1 MKALVAGIIFI
12 CLSIVA
18 GTAHAHSELMRTAPS
33 EGAVLASPP
42 QAITLT
48 FNEPI
53 APLVLSLL
61 GPGGKLVP
69 LGQPEV
75 HDSTLSVP
83 LPPQS
88 QRGSYLFSWRIA
100 SADGHPVG
108 GTLSFAIGAPDSHAP
123 VAAPP
128 YRAPGLYP
136 VIAITAV
143 ALLAGLLF
151 GIGGMAFDA
160 WATQYDPGGCRKHLP
175 ALLLAAV
182 AGPISLGLQGLD
194 ALGAPWSAIATSA
207 SWHAAMSTSYGLLVW
222 TAEAAVLMALFAC
235 ATGSARWRR
244 VLALLSVLLLGASL
258 ASSGHAATATAGNA
272 ARIAVFLH
280 IMAVVAWLG
289 ALACLPVLLR
299 AGYGDTPLRRFST
312 AAVGIVVLLVATG
325 MLLAWWQLREPAD
338 LWRTA
343 YGRILTAKLLLV
355 LGLLALGAVNRWR
368 WTGATLRGDMG
379 ALRLLVRNTRWETVL
394 AIGILCAVA
403 LWRFTP
409 PPRALPQDMSMHH
422 SMSSGSSMAMGS
434 SKAMES
440 PMVMG
445 PSKSMESSKTM
456 DSSTSKD
463 SSMTMSHSAAADQT
477 ASPARAASDR
487 GWPMHLH
494 GAAAKAEATV
504 VFKPNGHARV
514 MLTLTHDDDTPLQ
527 AKEVSVTFSMERMGI
542 EGIVRP
548 AHPSGQEAPASAWT
562 VDDVPLLVP
571 GSWTVGVNAL
581 ITDFDSISLQGQ
593 GNVGA
598 ENPAPR

>member
-1 MKALVAGIIFI
+1 MKAFVAGIVFI
-12 CLSIVA
+12 CLSIVT
-18 GTAHAHSELMRTAPS
+18 GMAHAHSELMRTAPS

-61 GPGGKLVP
+61 GPGGKLMP

-143 ALLAGLLF
+143 ALLASLLF
-151 GIGGMAFDA
+151 GIGGMAFDT

-258 ASSGHAATATAGNA
+258 ASSGHAVTATAGNA

-299 AGYGDTPLRRFST
+299 AGYGETPLRRFST

-355 LGLLALGAVNRWR
+355 LGLLALGAINRWR
-368 WTGATLRGDMG
+368 WTGATLRGDME

-422 SMSSGSSMAMGS
+422 SMSSGSSMAMDASKSMDS
-434 SKAMES
+434 SMA
-440 PMVMG
+440 MG
-445 PSKSMESSKTM
+445 PSKAM
-456 DSSTSKD
+456 
-463 SSMTMSHSAAADQT
+463 
-477 ASPARAASDR
+477 
-487 GWPMHLH
+487 GPMHLH
-494 GAAAKAEATV
+494 GAAAKAETTV

-514 MLTLTHDDDTPLQ
+514 TLTLTHDDGTPLQ
-527 AKEVSVTFSMERMGI
+527 AKEVTVTFSMERMGI

-548 AHPSGQEAPASAWT
+548 AHPSGQEAPASAWI

-571 GSWTVGVNAL
+571 GSWTVGVDAL